1 MTTTA
6 AGKII
11 RVWDLPTRLFHWLLA
26 ASIAAAWL
34 TGETGGTWLIWHGRL
49 GFLIVGLVAFRLVW
63 GFVGSTYARFTAFF
77 PTPAKIKAYLA
88 GAWNGIGHNPLGAL
102 SVFGLLALV
111 VFQIATGLCAYNDDI
126 GFEGPF
132 HPLVGAAAGKTA
144 TWLHHKAFKVLMILA
159 GLHVAAIA
167 FYARVKKD
175 NLLVPML
182 TGDKA
187 VVQGESARGGGTAAF
202 LVALVI
208 ALAVV
213 YGASGAWIAQPPPP
227 PPAAAPA
234 W

>member
-6 AGKII
+6 AGRKI

-26 ASIAAAWL
+26 LSVAGAWY

-63 GFVGSTYARFTAFF
+63 GFIGSTYARFASFF

-88 GAWNGIGHNPLGAL
+88 GSWHGIGHNPLGAL

-111 VFQIATGLCAYNDDI
+111 AFQVGTGLCAYNDDI
-126 GFEGPF
+126 GYEGPF
-132 HPLVGAAAGKTA
+132 HALIGSTVGDTA

-159 GLHVAAIA
+159 ALHVAAIA
-167 FYARVKKD
+167 FYARLKKD
-175 NLLVPML
+175 NLVVPMI
-182 TGDKA
+182 TGEKA
-187 VVQGESARGGGTAAF
+187 VEQGESARGGGIAAF
-202 LVALVI
+202 LAALVI
-208 ALAVV
+208 ALAAVC
-213 YGASGAWIAQPPPP
+213 GASGAWIDQPPP
-227 PPAAAPA
+227 PPAATPA